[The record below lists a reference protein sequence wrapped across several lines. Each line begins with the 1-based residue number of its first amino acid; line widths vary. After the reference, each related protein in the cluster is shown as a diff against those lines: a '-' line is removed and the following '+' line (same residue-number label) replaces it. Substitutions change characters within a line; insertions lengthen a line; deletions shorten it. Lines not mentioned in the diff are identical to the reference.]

1 MSRGYRVPV
10 TDTPSA
16 TGGLRALARAS
27 VRTAIADRALQLFDE
42 QGYDE
47 TTVDDIAAAMGIS
60 GRTFFRYFATKE
72 DVVIGDLIIGGAA
85 LRDRVAALIV
95 EQAPWHALHGA
106 MREGA
111 EEIDANPVR
120 WRRTMRVINSTA
132 SLRARNIEKH
142 LTSSALLTPVM
153 SGHVAPDP
161 RLGDLPARVVVSS
174 AFACLDSALT
184 SWTTADGSVSL
195 VDTLDIA
202 FAARLD
208 QTAAR

>member
-1 MSRGYRVPV
+1 M
-10 TDTPSA
+10 
-16 TGGLRALARAS
+16 
-27 VRTAIADRALQLFDE
+27 
-42 QGYDE
+42 
-47 TTVDDIAAAMGIS
+47 
-60 GRTFFRYFATKE
+60 
-72 DVVIGDLIIGGAA
+72 IGDLIIGGAA

-208 QTAAR
+208 QTAVR